1 MNTVEKTML
10 KYIEQ
15 LEFFMFSNCDTARDR
30 EEVRILVD
38 SLTEQLIRIV
48 GLRNIKEMKKNGT

>member
-15 LEFFMFSNCDTARDR
+15 LEFFMFNNCDTARDR